1 MNLRQIRIG
10 PRLGLCFALILL
22 ACIGLLAAS
31 FVAALAQ
38 RDALALALGQAGA
51 QQAQAG
57 SMRTSLFRSAV
68 AIRNMGLQATVEGA
82 QKHEAEARKQRQE
95 YLGTR
100 KALEAA
106 APEGRERESL
116 GRLAEIDRLMEAEFN
131 EAVGLAS
138 QFNTDQ
144 AAKVIS
150 DKIDPLLNRALAE
163 LDVYADLQKR
173 RGDAAT
179 AEAEARDRS
188 AGVALGLAS
197 ALVVAAAALLAWR
210 VTLSITQPMQ
220 AAVQAAAR
228 VEQGDLASAIETR
241 GSDEAARLL
250 KGLQSMRDSLAG
262 IVGHVRDGA
271 QNISTG
277 ANEIATGNVDLSHRT
292 ETQASSLQQTA
303 ASIEQINAAVKSNA
317 DIAHKANEM
326 ASLARQAAA
335 QGGQVMG
342 QMVATMED
350 IRASSSRIGDII
362 GTIDGIAFQT
372 NILAL
377 NAAVEAA
384 RAGEQGRGFAVVASE
399 VRSLAGRSA
408 AAASEVRALIGASV
422 EKVQAGSRL
431 AGDAGHSVSDIVG
444 KVDGVATLIDQI
456 SASARE
462 QSSGI
467 GQINQAI
474 AHLDQVTQQNAALAE
489 ESAAAAES
497 LNQQAGNMVQ
507 AVSVFRLA

>member
-1 MNLRQIRIG
+1 MNLRQIPVG
-10 PRLGLCFALILL
+10 PRLGVSFALILV
-22 ACIGLLAAS
+22 ASIALLATSFFAAS
-31 FVAALAQ
+31 AQ
-38 RDALALALGQAGA
+38 REALALTLSRASD
-51 QQAQAG
+51 QQALAG
-57 SMRTSLFRSAV
+57 GMRTALFRSAV
-68 AIRNMGLQATVEGA
+68 AIRNMGLQSTVEGA
-82 QKHEAEARKQRQE
+82 QKHEAEARKQRQD
-95 YLGTR
+95 YLDTR
-100 KALEAA
+100 KSLEAA
-106 APEGRERESL
+106 APPGRERESL

-131 EAVGLAS
+131 EAVSLAS

-150 DKIDPLLNRALAE
+150 EKIDPLLNRSLSE
-163 LDVYADLQKR
+163 LEAFVGVQKE
-173 RGDAAT
+173 RGDEAT
-179 AEAEARDRS
+179 AQAKDRDRS
-188 AGVALGLAS
+188 IAVALAVACS
-197 ALVVAAAALLAWR
+197 AVVALAGLIAWR
-210 VTLSITQPMQ
+210 VTLSITRPLQ
-220 AAVQAAAR
+220 AALETTAR
-228 VEQGDLASAIETR
+228 VAQGDLVSPIETS
-241 GSDEAARLL
+241 GGDETAHLL
-250 KGLQSMRDSLAG
+250 KGLQAMRDNLAR

-292 ETQASSLQQTA
+292 ETQASSLQKTA
-303 ASIEQINAAVKSNA
+303 SSIEQINAAVKSNA
-317 DIAHKANEM
+317 DIAHEANEM
-326 ASLARQAAA
+326 ADQARKAAA

-350 IRASSSRIGDII
+350 IRVSSSRIGDII
-362 GTIDGIAFQT
+362 GVIDGIAFQT

-408 AAASEVRALIGASV
+408 KAASEVRALIGASV

-444 KVDGVATLIDQI
+444 RVDGVANLIDQI

-462 QSSGI
+462 QRSGI

-474 AHLDQVTQQNAALAE
+474 AHIDQVTQQNAALAE
-489 ESAAAAES
+489 QSAAAAES
-497 LNQQAGNMVQ
+497 LNQQASHMVE
-507 AVSVFRLA
+507 AVSVFRLS